1 MVEQITLGDLARW
14 AAFVIGLVGSIGAI
28 IAGVKKAVRKLLEP
42 LAMDNAKNYIVPFL
56 ARVERGEPVDNIEV
70 ERFHEEYK
78 YYRDHDGNSYIKSR
92 VEKLM
97 KEGKL

>member
-1 MVEQITLGDLARW
+1 MEQITLGDLYSW
-14 AAFVIGLVGSIGAI
+14 ATFVIGLVGSIVTI
-28 IAGVKKAVRKLLEP
+28 IAGVKKAVGKLLES

>member
-1 MVEQITLGDLARW
+1 
-14 AAFVIGLVGSIGAI
+14 
-28 IAGVKKAVRKLLEP
+28 
-42 LAMDNAKNYIVPFL
+42 MDNAKNYIVPFL

-92 VEKLM
+92 VEKLQ
-97 KEGKL
+97 KDGKL

>member
-1 MVEQITLGDLARW
+1 MEQITLGDLSSW
-14 AAFVIGLVGSIGAI
+14 AAFVIGLVGSISAI
-28 IAGVKKAVRKLLEP
+28 IVGVKKAVRKLLEP

>member
-1 MVEQITLGDLARW
+1 MEQITLGDLSSW
-14 AAFVIGLVGSIGAI
+14 ATFAVGLVGSIGAI
-28 IAGVKKAVRKLLEP
+28 IVGVKKAVRKLLEP

-56 ARVERGEPVDNIEV
+56 ARVERGEPVDNIEI

-92 VEKLM
+92 VEKLE

>member
-1 MVEQITLGDLARW
+1 MEQITLGDLATW
-14 AAFVIGLVGSIGAI
+14 AAFLAAFGGSVMAI
-28 IAGVKKAVRKLLEP
+28 VNGVKKAVGKLIEP

-56 ARVERGEPVDNIEV
+56 ARVERGEPVDSIEV

-92 VEKLM
+92 VEKLE
-97 KEGKL
+97 KDGKL

>member
-1 MVEQITLGDLARW
+1 METITLGDLATW
-14 AAFVIGLVGSIGAI
+14 AAFLAAFGGSVMAI
-28 IAGVKKAVRKLLEP
+28 IRGVKKAVSSLLEP

-56 ARVERGEPVDNIEV
+56 SRVERGEPVDNIEV

-92 VEKLM
+92 VEKLT
-97 KEGKL
+97 KDGKL

>member
-1 MVEQITLGDLARW
+1 MEQITLGDLSSW
-14 AAFVIGLVGSIGAI
+14 AAFVIGLVGSIGVI

-42 LAMDNAKNYIVPFL
+42 LAMANAKNYIVPFL

>member
-1 MVEQITLGDLARW
+1 MEQITLGDLSSW
-14 AAFVIGLVGSIGAI
+14 AAFVIGLVGSIGVI

>member
-1 MVEQITLGDLARW
+1 MEQITLGDLYSW
-14 AAFVIGLVGSIGAI
+14 ATFVIGLVGSIVTI
-28 IAGVKKAVRKLLEP
+28 IAGVKKAVGKLLES

-70 ERFHEEYK
+70 ELFHEEYK